1 MHIEGLVNRKDNISP
16 VDSRYYAQT
25 QFLSKY
31 FSEYS
36 LTKRKLYVELEYLIA
51 IQERVSNPLTL
62 AESTI
67 IRNIHKNFDEKEYE
81 RLLQVESILNH
92 DVKAL
97 EYYIKSKDVKG
108 KNFIHFALTS
118 QDINNT
124 AIPLAFKEYMEKEYY
139 KALDKLI
146 SFLDEVTKFEIVP
159 MLSRTH
165 GQIATP
171 TTLDKE
177 LYVFVHRLNQVIK
190 NLRSI
195 PHTGKFSGSIGNFNA
210 HYAAYRNINWYD
222 FADGFLKYLGLER
235 QLYTTQVENYD
246 NLCSFFD
253 GMRRVNT
260 ILLDLCRD
268 IWLYISMD
276 YLKLKIVDYE
286 VGSSTMPHKVN
297 PIDFENAEGNLGIAN
312 ALFSHF
318 SEKLP
323 ISRLQRDLSDSTVLR
338 NIAVPLAH
346 THIAINSIIKGLQ
359 KLSVNKE
366 VIDKELDKN
375 WQVLAEPIQTIL
387 KREGYIEAYEDMRR
401 YTRGNK
407 LSKKDIHRIID
418 NFAVEENIKEE
429 LKKLTPHKYI

>member
-1 MHIEGLVNRKDNISP
+1 
-16 VDSRYYAQT
+16 
-25 QFLSKY
+25 
-31 FSEYS
+31 
-36 LTKRKLYVELEYLIA
+36 
-51 IQERVSNPLTL
+51 
-62 AESTI
+62 
-67 IRNIHKNFDEKEYE
+67 
-81 RLLQVESILNH
+81 
-92 DVKAL
+92 
-97 EYYIKSKDVKG
+97 
-108 KNFIHFALTS
+108 
-118 QDINNT
+118 
-124 AIPLAFKEYMEKEYY
+124 MEKEYY

-146 SFLDEVTKFEIVP
+146 SVLDEVTKFEIVP

-190 NLRSI
+190 SLKTI
-195 PHTGKFSGSIGNFNA
+195 PHTGKFGGAVGSFNA
-210 HYAAYRNINWYD
+210 HYATYPSINWYS

-235 QLYTTQVENYD
+235 QIYTTQVENYD

-338 NIAVPLAH
+338 NIGMPLAH

-418 NFAVEENIKEE
+418 NFAVEESIKEE